1 MANGRRNSKL
11 LPIVIVGLVV
21 VGMAAALI
29 VTSRRPHNNYANTPD
44 DTTEYWGTLKTTIPS
59 YRVTATTGTA
69 TIVASSYM
77 NQISAQQLVCVV
89 TFTEPDGTIDG
100 TVPKVVFNIAV
111 GKTVTKSVVASIKA
125 SAPDPANAVPQ
136 LDCKVYV
143 NP

>member
-1 MANGRRNSKL
+1 MRTDGRKSKL
-11 LPIVIVGLVV
+11 WPIVIVTLIVVGLAGTLVV
-21 VGMAAALI
+21 
-29 VTSRRPHNNYANTPD
+29 TTNRPRNNYVNTPD
-44 DTTEYWGTLKTTIPS
+44 DTTEYWDTLRTTIPT
-59 YRVTATTGTA
+59 YAVTSTEGTA
-69 TIVASSYM
+69 TIVAEGYM

-111 GKTVTKSVVASIKA
+111 GQKVTKSVRAAISA
-125 SAPDPANAVPQ
+125 SAPAPTTAVPQ

>member
-1 MANGRRNSKL
+1 MASGRRNGKAM
-11 LPIVIVGLVV
+11 PIAIVVLIVVGL
-21 VGMAAALI
+21 AAALI
-29 VTSRRPHNNYANTPD
+29 VTSRRPHSNYANTPD
-44 DTTEYWGTLKTTIPS
+44 DTTEYWSTLKTTIPS

-111 GKTVTKSVVASIKA
+111 GKSVTKSVRASIEPA
-125 SAPDPANAVPQ
+125 APDPANAVPQ